1 MKTIITVLG
10 NDRPGIVAGVA
21 AALYNLNVNILDI
34 SQTIMDGYFTMT
46 MLVDMEKAVKPFDEA
61 KAEIV
66 ASGEPLG
73 VNVRVQRAEIFD
85 AMHKL

>member
-10 NDRPGIVAGVA
+10 NDRPGIVAAVA
-21 AALYNLNVNILDI
+21 TALYNLNVNILDI

-46 MLVDMEKAVKPFDEA
+46 MLVDMERATKPFDEA
-61 KAEIV
+61 KADIV
-66 ASGEPLG
+66 ASGGPVG
-73 VNVRVQRAEIFD
+73 VKVRVQRAELFD